1 MRSEEMDEEL
11 VDYDGDYELTEQEKA
26 EMEPY
31 EKELADQEE
40 NEQRAHM
47 ALLEKKIEERTQQLG
62 PVMNFTKGATSN
74 MNEDVL
80 NEESEEEITKE
91 LEEKQVSG
99 KMKEGGDKTG
109 TQFRG
114 YHNCFGE
121 PQGSITCFFLYGN
134 YHHNVLVYLDD
145 EK

>member
-11 VDYDGDYELTEQEKA
+11 VGYDGDYELTEQEKA
-26 EMEPY
+26 EMEQY

-40 NEQRAHM
+40 NEQRAQM

-62 PVMNFTKGATSN
+62 PVMNFTEGATSN

-91 LEEKQVSG
+91 PEEKQV
-99 KMKEGGDKTG
+99 
-109 TQFRG
+109 F
-114 YHNCFGE
+114 
-121 PQGSITCFFLYGN
+121 
-134 YHHNVLVYLDD
+134 
-145 EK
+145 